1 MTRIL
6 IADDHTL
13 VREGLR
19 QLLAE
24 AFPNAELGEVGT
36 TEETLA
42 QLRSNPWNVLLL
54 DIFMPGRSG
63 LEVLEEVRRHWPRL
77 AVLVLSSAPEEQLA
91 VRVLKLGAAG
101 YLNKRVAAEQLVQA
115 VKKVRAGGRYIG
127 ADLAE
132 KLAAEISGGSIL
144 PHEKLSGREFEVMG
158 LIVAGRTLK
167 EIAVEL
173 SLSVKTVSTFHTRI
187 WEKLHVQ
194 NDVAVVRYAV
204 EHGLTECQ
212 VFPPPAPVE
221 PPPRPRRRA

>member
-6 IADDHTL
+6 IADDHML

-24 AFPNAELGEVGT
+24 EFPNAQLGEVGT
-36 TEETLA
+36 TEETLE
-42 QLRSNPWNVLLL
+42 QLRRKPWDVLLL

-63 LEVLEEVRRHWPRL
+63 LEVLEEVRRHWPAL
-77 AVLVLSSAPEEQLA
+77 AVLVISSAPEEQLA

-101 YLNKRVAAEQLVQA
+101 YLNKRVAAEELVQA

-127 ADLAE
+127 EALAE
-132 KLAAEISGGSIL
+132 KLAAEIGGSSIL
-144 PHEKLSGREFEVMG
+144 PHEKLSEREFEVMG

-167 EIAVEL
+167 EIAAEL

-204 EHGLTECQ
+204 EHGLLECQ
-212 VFPPPAPVE
+212 VTPPAAPAA
-221 PPPRPRRRA
+221 PAPRNRRRV